1 MKKLKTV
8 ILSLAIAALPLPGM
22 AQAVQQPSPA
32 PSPLLIWRKHNPD
45 NTLQVMY
52 QRVGDEFLCIVKK
65 YGSKTNPD
73 EAITVSPEE
82 YVKGFKKC
90 VKEHWF
96 FNFFKDNKIITWR

>member
-1 MKKLKTV
+1 MELINAKGKELCLMSLK
-8 ILSLAIAALPLPGM
+8 M
-22 AQAVQQPSPA
+22 ASIMAT
-32 PSPLLIWRKHNPD
+32 NPD